1 MMILNDFRRSM
12 PQTMAMSQSVP
23 AASSRRGIFK
33 RAGSAVLTLAV
44 LGTLGGCGLFG
55 TKPAHEPTPLTEIKQ
70 ALTVKQIWTAS
81 VGKAGAYSF
90 APVAVGNAVFAA
102 GANGSIVRVDADTGA
117 STWSAKADTNITAG
131 PGSDGEATVV
141 ATHKGDV
148 IAFDHDGKPSWT
160 ANAGSEVLT
169 APLVGRGIVVVRA
182 INNRVTAFDSGTGSV
197 RWSYSQPSS
206 TLTLRTGTG
215 MTFVGDR
222 AVVTGF
228 PGGKLVALDANTG
241 NPLWITPLS
250 FPKGVTEV
258 ERVNDVTGSPVVFGR
273 QVCGATFQGRVG
285 CADVQ
290 TGNGLWARDFSSPNG
305 VTQDERVVAAVNTDG
320 AVYAFNAA
328 DGSTLWQNDKLKY
341 RDLSAPLALGRVVVV
356 GDKQG
361 YLHFL
366 SRENGE
372 ILARVKLS
380 GAISAQPILAGQTLV
395 VQTRDGNIYGFRPD

>member
-1 MMILNDFRRSM
+1 MSNTQSDAARRG
-12 PQTMAMSQSVP
+12 
-23 AASSRRGIFK
+23 SRRGLSQ

-44 LGTLGGCGLFG
+44 LGTLGGCGIFSS
-55 TKPAHEPTPLTEIKQ
+55 KPPHEPTPLTEIKQ

-81 VGKAGAYSF
+81 VGKAGDYSF

-102 GANGSIVRVDADTGA
+102 GANGSIVRLDADTGA
-117 STWSAKADTNITAG
+117 SNWAAKADSSITAG
-131 PGSDGEATVV
+131 PGSDGETTVV
-141 ATHKGDV
+141 ATQKGDV
-148 IAFDHDGKPSWT
+148 IAFDHDGKQSWK

-169 APLVGRGIVVVRA
+169 APLVGRGLVVVRA

-197 RWSYSQPSS
+197 RWSYSQPST

-215 MTFVGDR
+215 MIFLGDR

-228 PGGKLVALDANTG
+228 PGGKMVALDANTG
-241 NPLWITPLS
+241 NPLWVTPLS
-250 FPKGVTEV
+250 YPKGVTEV

-366 SRENGE
+366 SRDNGD

-380 GAISAQPILAGQTLV
+380 GAISVQPVIAGQTLV
-395 VQTRDGNIYGFRPD
+395 VQTRDGNIYGFRPN

>member
-1 MMILNDFRRSM
+1 MMIFNDFRRSM
-12 PQTMAMSQSVP
+12 PQTMATSQSV
-23 AASSRRGIFK
+23 STRRGIFK
-33 RAGSAVLTLAV
+33 RAGSAVTMLAV

-55 TKPAHEPTPLTEIKQ
+55 SKPAHEPTPLTEIKQ
-70 ALTVKQIWTAS
+70 ALNVKQIWTAS
-81 VGKAGAYSF
+81 VGKSGAYSF

-131 PGSDGEATVV
+131 PGSDGETTVV

-148 IAFDHDGKPSWT
+148 IAFDHDGKSSWK

-169 APLVGRGIVVVRA
+169 APLVGRGLVVVRA
-182 INNRVTAFDSGTGSV
+182 INNRVTAFDAATGSV
-197 RWSYSQPSS
+197 RWSYSQPTS

-215 MTFVGDR
+215 MTFLGDR

-241 NPLWITPLS
+241 NPLWVTPLS
-250 FPKGVTEV
+250 YPKGVTEV
-258 ERVNDVTGSPVVFGR
+258 ERVNDVTGTPVVFGR

-372 ILARVKLS
+372 LLARVKLS

>member
-12 PQTMAMSQSVP
+12 SNTQAESQSD
-23 AASSRRGIFK
+23 AARRGLFQ

-44 LGTLGGCGLFG
+44 LGTLGGCGIF
-55 TKPAHEPTPLTEIKQ
+55 TSKPAHEPTPLTEIKQ

-117 STWSAKADTNITAG
+117 SNWSAKADTSITAG
-131 PGSDGEATVV
+131 PGSDGETTVV
-141 ATHKGDV
+141 ATQKGDV
-148 IAFDHDGKPSWT
+148 IAFDHDGKQSWK

-169 APLVGRGIVVVRA
+169 APLVGRGLVVVRA

-197 RWSYSQPSS
+197 RWSYSQPTS

-215 MTFVGDR
+215 MTFLGDR

-228 PGGKLVALDANTG
+228 PGGKMVALDANTG
-241 NPLWITPLS
+241 NPLWMTPLS
-250 FPKGVTEV
+250 YPKGVTEV
-258 ERVNDVTGSPVVFGR
+258 ERVNDVTGAPVVFGR

-320 AVYAFNAA
+320 AVYAFNSA

-341 RDLSAPLALGRVVVV
+341 RDLSAPLAIGRVVVV

-366 SRENGE
+366 SRDNGD

-380 GAISAQPILAGQTLV
+380 GAISAQPVLAGQTLV
-395 VQTRDGNIYGFRPD
+395 VQTRDGNIYGFRPE